1 MFLIILLIYFIL
13 LILLE
18 FIFIIV
24 SKDKNKSKELYNIID
39 NLDNKEKNIIENHH
53 KKYGML
59 LEESD
64 NDIDIKNY
72 IGNFYCENY
81 YGFFINLDMWNL
93 LECNKLYK
101 FNAPVTIKIIK
112 ICKDKKIRYYTS
124 K

>member
-1 MFLIILLIYFIL
+1 MKIPMFI
-13 LILLE
+13 
-18 FIFIIV
+18 
-24 SKDKNKSKELYNIID
+24 
-39 NLDNKEKNIIENHH
+39 
-53 KKYGML
+53 
-59 LEESD
+59 SD
-64 NDIDIKNY
+64 NFKI
-72 IGNFYCENY
+72 F